1 MSRKKKN
8 KKQTGQLAGLF
19 FLLAM
24 LKQYCDFVSLLI
36 AVEGT
41 KTPAGEARQSRP
53 RRHEVS
59 RRLGGRPRKAKCLER
74 KSTTLLN
81 RVYIV

>member
-1 MSRKKKN
+1 M
-8 KKQTGQLAGLF
+8 
-19 FLLAM
+19 
-24 LKQYCDFVSLLI
+24 LI

-59 RRLGGRPRKAKCLER
+59 RRLGGRPQESEVPETEINKLCL
-74 KSTTLLN
+74 KSIYKKN
-81 RVYIV
+81 